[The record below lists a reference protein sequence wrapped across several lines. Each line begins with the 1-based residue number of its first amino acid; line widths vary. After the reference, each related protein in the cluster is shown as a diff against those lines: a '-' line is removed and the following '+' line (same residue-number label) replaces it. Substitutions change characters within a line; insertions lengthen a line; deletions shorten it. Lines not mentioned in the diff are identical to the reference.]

1 MFSHRTTVNGRVN
14 LIGEHLDYNGG
25 MVLPAALS
33 VSLKIKLVLRN
44 DQNVLVRSD
53 GYKPIARHLSE
64 DALDHWSDPVVGAV
78 KEGKK
83 LGLNDCGANI
93 EITSSIPVGS
103 GLSSSAALITAVL
116 KAIRDACGGT
126 HSDMDI
132 AIAAK
137 RVENNYMG
145 VPCGIMDQIAVGLLE
160 TGKAIALDTR
170 TLNHDLLELPSS
182 HAFVVIHSGISRRLA
197 DSNYGAR
204 KHECDQ
210 LKSLLRTEDLCLID
224 PKEVLKA
231 PIREYLK
238 KRALHCIDE
247 HRRVLRAVQAL
258 REGDMDCF
266 GNEMNESHN
275 SMRDQFEISIPE
287 IDSLVSDAQNAGA
300 IGARLTGAGFG
311 GCIVACIPQDT
322 EDSFLKKV
330 LGVHPLATHIDTI
343 AGERS

>member
-116 KAIRDACGGT
+116 KALRGACGGT

-182 HAFVVIHSGISRRLA
+182 HAFVVSHSGISRRLA

-231 PIREYLK
+231 PIREHLK

-266 GNEMNESHN
+266 GNEMNESHD

-343 AGERS
+343 AGQRS